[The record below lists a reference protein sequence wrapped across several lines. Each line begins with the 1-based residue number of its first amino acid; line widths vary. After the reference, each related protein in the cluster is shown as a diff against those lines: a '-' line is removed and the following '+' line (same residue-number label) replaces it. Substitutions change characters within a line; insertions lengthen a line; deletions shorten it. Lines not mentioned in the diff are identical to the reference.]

1 MFMSKRK
8 TATAA
13 LLLLALTVLAA
24 TAMMAQAVPLGH
36 GKSRSQ
42 ELAQRKDT
50 PKDKATAKDQPGAD
64 RDPLDFLPLV
74 QAKDKSKLNDRE
86 REILPEILKKLEN
99 GKVPTA
105 DKAKEAAATYKLK
118 MRDML
123 AEEAPR
129 VVSLLPLG
137 IDVPDFGQRGDLVW
151 VVQFRLFGH
160 GAITQEVWINANT
173 GGVVAILPLKR

>member
-1 MFMSKRK
+1 
-8 TATAA
+8 
-13 LLLLALTVLAA
+13 
-24 TAMMAQAVPLGH
+24 
-36 GKSRSQ
+36 
-42 ELAQRKDT
+42 
-50 PKDKATAKDQPGAD
+50 
-64 RDPLDFLPLV
+64 V

-118 MRDML
+118 VNGML
-123 AEEAPR
+123 AEEAPN

-173 GGVVAILPLKR
+173 GGLVAILPLKR